1 MKETSILIKSSQDGI
16 LCTPVAGQSFTF
28 ADKDGIYYGI
38 GYLQFLHNNG
48 FTITVAPRHCQ
59 VLTCNRQASI
69 ILCNDVSNPCW
80 DIYLAILLL
89 ALAAN
94 ARSFRDMIGSQQLWT
109 TWRLTLQILPI
120 GAILEDN
127 NSILNTTVSSLLGAE
142 IASGGPLFFH
152 GGNGKSKGSA
162 WVIWVAGSTFWV
174 LEEAIRINN
183 ANIFHPRE
191 SCYLRTSDWTDEG
204 TWRGIPTCDVPSL
217 Q

>member
-48 FTITVAPRHCQ
+48 FTITVAPRYCQ

-69 ILCNDVSNPCW
+69 ILCNDVSNPYR

-94 ARSFRDMIGSQQLWT
+94 ARS
-109 TWRLTLQILPI
+109 
-120 GAILEDN
+120 
-127 NSILNTTVSSLLGAE
+127 E
-142 IASGGPLFFH
+142 I
-152 GGNGKSKGSA
+152 
-162 WVIWVAGSTFWV
+162 
-174 LEEAIRINN
+174 
-183 ANIFHPRE
+183 
-191 SCYLRTSDWTDEG
+191 
-204 TWRGIPTCDVPSL
+204 
-217 Q
+217 